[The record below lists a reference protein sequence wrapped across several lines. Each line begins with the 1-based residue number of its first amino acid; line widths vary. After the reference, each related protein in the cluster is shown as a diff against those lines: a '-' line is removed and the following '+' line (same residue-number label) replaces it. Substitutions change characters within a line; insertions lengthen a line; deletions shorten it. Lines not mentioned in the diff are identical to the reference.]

1 MTKIYRNPRIVDLC
15 LIILFYHNYVGFS
28 QTLLGNQLMQGEVM
42 KDGQIIISDNQDFA
56 FGFFSPGNSSFRYV
70 GVWYN
75 NNQDRT
81 VVWVANRNNPIS
93 GKSGLLS
100 FGDDGN
106 LRLTNGNNSDIIWS
120 TNSSSISK
128 NSSISLRDTG
138 NLALCR
144 SEDVDNN
151 NKALWQSF
159 SHPTDT
165 FLPEMRV
172 YTVSQ
177 TRDLLKLV
185 SWKSPSDPSEGNYS
199 MAFDPRGSPQ
209 IVVWEGMNN
218 RKWRSGHWNGLIF
231 LGVPN
236 NRARFTSGFGTTTDS
251 SSGDTYFSYTAANRS
266 QLVRFNILPNGK
278 TDQLI
283 WDDSKQ
289 VWNVALSQPSD
300 ECGNYNICGDFGV
313 CNMKDSK
320 RCSCIKG
327 FGPKSED
334 EWRRGNWSGGC
345 IRKKALKCDKN
356 GTNDGFLP
364 LEGVKLP
371 DFVDILA
378 GETTLDGCGDKCTK
392 NCSCSAYAYV
402 VGIGC
407 MVYGGELIDIE
418 HLGSDNTLYVRVSK
432 SELGGKKSVS
442 SAAIIAIAVVGTI
455 IIGII
460 LWASWR
466 FRGKIKGSWK
476 KQSTSLLT
484 VTRRSEELS
493 AEFLGVD
500 ELTSEGKQGTGPHL
514 PLFSFTFVELATDY
528 FANKNKL
535 GQGGFG
541 PVYKGVLPG
550 GQEVAV
556 KRLSK
561 LSGQGL
567 EEFKTEVILIAKL
580 QHRNLVRLLGCC
592 IEGEEKMLI
601 YEYMPNRSLDSFLFD
616 AMHRSQLDW
625 SRRYAIIEGV
635 ARGLLYLHRDSRLRI
650 IHRDLKASNILLDEE
665 MQPKISDFGMARIFG
680 GNQIEANTIRVVG
693 TYGYMSPEYA
703 MEGLFSVKS
712 DVYSFGVLLLEIVSG
727 HRNNTFHSPECSNLI
742 RYAWTLW
749 KDGKTEEMIDP
760 LIADSRKIALHCIH
774 VGLLCVQMSA
784 AQRPTMSQVLNML
797 ESESTSLPLPRVP
810 DMSSMNSTEM
820 ESAMRDHDINL
831 SSTEVTVTEV
841 IGR

>member
-1 MTKIYRNPRIVDLC
+1 
-15 LIILFYHNYVGFS
+15 
-28 QTLLGNQLMQGEVM
+28 MQGEVM
-42 KDGQIIISDNQDFA
+42 KDDGQIITSENQDFA
-56 FGFFSPGNSSFRYV
+56 FGFFSPGNSAFRYV

-75 NNQDRT
+75 NIQDKT

-106 LRLTNGNNSDIIWS
+106 LRLTNGNNSNITWS
-120 TNSSSISK
+120 TNYTSSVSR
-128 NSSISLRDTG
+128 NSSVTLRDTG

-144 SEDVDNN
+144 SEDIDNN

-172 YTVSQ
+172 YTMSQ
-177 TRDLLKLV
+177 TQNLIKLV

-209 IVVWEGMNN
+209 IVVWEGLNH
-218 RKWRSGHWNGLIF
+218 RIWRSGHWNGLIF
-231 LGVPN
+231 IGVPN
-236 NRARFTSGFGTTTDS
+236 SRARFASGFGTTTDS
-251 SSGDTYFSYTAANRS
+251 RNGDTYFSYTAANRS
-266 QLVRFNILPNGK
+266 QLVRFNILSSGK

-289 VWNVALSQPSD
+289 VWNVALSQPTD
-300 ECGNYNICGDFGV
+300 ECGNYNRCGDFGL
-313 CNMKDSK
+313 CNIKDAEK
-320 RCSCIKG
+320 CSCITG

-345 IRKKALKCDKN
+345 IRKKALKCDQN
-356 GTNDGFLP
+356 DTTSDGFLQV
-364 LEGVKLP
+364 EGVKLP
-371 DFVDILA
+371 DFADILVS
-378 GETTLDGCGDKCTK
+378 ETNLDGCEDKCTN

-418 HLGSDNTLYVRVSK
+418 HLEGGNTLYVRVSN

-460 LWASWR
+460 LWAFWR
-466 FRGKIKGSWK
+466 FREKIKVSWK
-476 KQSTSLLT
+476 KQGTSLLT
-484 VTRRSEELS
+484 ATGRSQELS

-500 ELTSEGKQGTGPHL
+500 ELSAEGKQGTGPHL

-528 FANKNKL
+528 FAIQNKL

-541 PVYKGVLPG
+541 PVYKGILPG

-561 LSGQGL
+561 RSGQGL

-592 IEGEEKMLI
+592 IEGEEKLLV
-601 YEYMPNRSLDSFLFD
+601 YEYMPNKSLDSFLFD
-616 AMHRSQLDW
+616 ARQRSQLNW
-625 SRRYAIIEGV
+625 SR
-635 ARGLLYLHRDSRLRI
+635 
-650 IHRDLKASNILLDEE
+650 
-665 MQPKISDFGMARIFG
+665 RIFG

-727 HRNNTFHSPECSNLI
+727 QRNNTFRSPDCTNLI
-742 RYAWTLW
+742 RYAWNLW

-760 LIADSRKIALHCIH
+760 VIADSRKIVLQCIH
-774 VGLLCVQMSA
+774 VGMLCVQMSA
-784 AQRPTMSQVLNML
+784 AHRPTMSQVLNML

-810 DMSSMNSTEM
+810 DMSSMNSVEM

-841 IGR
+841 FGR